1 MSERI
6 SIDAL
11 VPGMV
16 IVQVTR
22 QNGPVKIRKSGLVSS
37 TAMVQGLAEM
47 GVQEVE
53 IDPEQT
59 VELEPQV
66 QHRTQTQQLLRGAHD
81 KTAGLDTQLSE
92 QFNRSLFLPTVQGLP
107 SAGKMFVRSVT
118 AYLVIALAGA
128 GIGFAAGTAGNWWPG
143 LWSSGAGSSAQTA
156 APAED
161 KTERQ
166 PKPSVPDSKKPV
178 EAANISPAPQ
188 SPTPPASEAPA
199 ADNALPASNTPS
211 DANDSSPSDV
221 EGRAPEPASNTAKAN
236 TAGSQSTAAQP
247 ADEYEGKV
255 LNAPQQAADGQ
266 VPQALLE
273 RFNQALEELDNQ
285 TPAERRQAQPKV
297 SVSNDIQRIDQ
308 LPVRLLTRLPTMK
321 FSAHMYASSPSER
334 WVRVNGKQLTEGDWI
349 DDKVRIIN
357 IEGQRVVLEFEDET
371 FYMRALTDW

>member
-81 KTAGLDTQLSE
+81 KTAGLDSQLSE

-128 GIGFAAGTAGNWWPG
+128 GIGFAAGTAGSWWPA
-143 LWSSGAGSSAQTA
+143 LWSAGAGSSEQTA
-156 APAED
+156 APAKD
-161 KTERQ
+161 KKEPQAT
-166 PKPSVPDSKKPV
+166 PSVPDSK
-178 EAANISPAPQ
+178 EAASE
-188 SPTPPASEAPA
+188 SPTSQPAAPPASESPPA
-199 ADNALPASNTPS
+199 NNALPANNTLS
-211 DANDSSPSDV
+211 DASNSAPS
-221 EGRAPEPASNTAKAN
+221 EAEAKAPEPASNTANKDAAN
-236 TAGSQSTAAQP
+236 SQSATAKP

-255 LNAPQQAADGQ
+255 LNAPQQAAEGQ

-273 RFNQALEELDNQ
+273 RFNQALEELDSQ

-297 SVSNDIQRIDQ
+297 SVSNDIQRVDQ
-308 LPVRLLTRLPTMK
+308 LPVRLLTRLPAMK

>member
-81 KTAGLDTQLSE
+81 KTAGLDSQLSE

-107 SAGKMFVRSVT
+107 SAGKRFVRSLT
-118 AYLVIALAGA
+118 AYLIIALAGA
-128 GIGFAAGTAGNWWPG
+128 GIGFAAGTAGSWWPA
-143 LWSSGAGSSAQTA
+143 LWSSGIGGSEQTA
-156 APAED
+156 APAKD
-161 KTERQ
+161 KKEPQATS
-166 PKPSVPDSKKPV
+166 SVPDSKKPV
-178 EAANISPAPQ
+178 EAADESPAPQ
-188 SPTPPASEAPA
+188 SPTPPPSEPPV
-199 ADNALPASNTPS
+199 ADKALSARNTPS
-211 DANDSSPSDV
+211 DASNSAPS
-221 EGRAPEPASNTAKAN
+221 ETEARAPEPASNTAKKDAAN
-236 TAGSQSTAAQP
+236 SQSAIAKP

-255 LNAPQQAADGQ
+255 LNAPQQASEGQ

-273 RFNQALEELDNQ
+273 RFNQALEELDSQ

-297 SVSNDIQRIDQ
+297 SVSNDIQRVDQ
-308 LPVRLLTRLPTMK
+308 LPVRLLTRLPAMK